1 MWPSRPCRYWL
12 NGAVS
17 SDWVRWHQGYDAP
30 GSSLGRR
37 LEVVRRDLRRALGTS
52 PSQPDGTRRLIS
64 ICAGDGR
71 DALPVIA
78 EHDRRVHALLIE
90 LDPALARRAR
100 DTADDLGLSRVE
112 VRTADAGQ
120 AGTYLGVR
128 PAHILLA
135 CGVFGN
141 VSTGD
146 VRRTVAALPALLV
159 VGGIVIWTRAR
170 GDDGSEPAQEIRAT
184 FAEHGFTEL
193 SFTAPDDARFRVG
206 MHRLAGTAGHGALT
220 GRLFTF
226 RS

>member
-1 MWPSRPCRYWL
+1 L

-17 SDWVRWHQGYDAP
+17 RDWVRWHQGYDDAQ

-52 PSQPDGTRRLIS
+52 PAEPDGTRRVIS

-71 DALPVIA
+71 DVLPVIA

-90 LDPALARRAR
+90 LDPLLARRAR
-100 DTADDLGLSRVE
+100 ETADDLGLSRVE
-112 VRTADAGQ
+112 IRTADAGE
-120 AGTYLGVR
+120 AGTYFDVR
-128 PAHILLA
+128 PAHVLLA

-141 VSTGD
+141 ISPAD
-146 VRRTVAALPALLV
+146 VRRTVAALPTLLV
-159 VGGIVIWTRAR
+159 AGGIVIWTRAH
-170 GDDGSEPAQEIRAT
+170 GDDGSEPAQEIRAL

-206 MHRLAGTAGHGALT
+206 MHRLAGTVRHGALS

-226 RS
+226 

>member
-1 MWPSRPCRYWL
+1 M

-17 SDWVRWHQGYDAP
+17 KDWVRWHQEYDAQ

-52 PSQPDGTRRLIS
+52 PSDPDGTRRIVS

-71 DALPVIA
+71 DVLPVIA
-78 EHDRRVHALLIE
+78 EHDRRVHALLVE
-90 LDPALARRAR
+90 LDPGLARRAR
-100 DTADDLGLSRVE
+100 ETADDLGLSRVE
-112 VRTADAGQ
+112 IRTADAGQ
-120 AGTYLGVR
+120 AGTYLDVR

-141 VSTGD
+141 VGDDD
-146 VRRTVAALPALLV
+146 VRRTVAALPTLLV
-159 VGGIVIWTRAR
+159 AGGIVIWTRAR
-170 GDDGSEPAQEIRAT
+170 ADDGSDPSQWIRGL

-206 MHRLAGTAGHGALT
+206 MHRLAGAVRHGALS

-226 RS
+226 

>member
-1 MWPSRPCRYWL
+1 M
-12 NGAVS
+12 S
-17 SDWVRWHQGYDAP
+17 SDWVHWHQEYDER

-52 PSQPDGTRRLIS
+52 LSEPDGTRRIIS

-71 DALPVIA
+71 DVLPVIA
-78 EHDRRVHALLIE
+78 EHDRRVRALLVE

-100 DTADDLGLSRVE
+100 ETADDLGLSRVE

-141 VSTGD
+141 VSDDD
-146 VRRTVAALPALLV
+146 VRRTVAALPTLLV
-159 VGGIVIWTRAR
+159 PGGIVIWTRGR
-170 GDDGSEPAQEIRAT
+170 GDDGSEPAQEIRALL
-184 FAEHGFTEL
+184 AEHGFTEL
-193 SFTAPDDARFRVG
+193 SFTGPDDARFRVG
-206 MHRLAGTAGHGALT
+206 MHRLAGAARHGALS